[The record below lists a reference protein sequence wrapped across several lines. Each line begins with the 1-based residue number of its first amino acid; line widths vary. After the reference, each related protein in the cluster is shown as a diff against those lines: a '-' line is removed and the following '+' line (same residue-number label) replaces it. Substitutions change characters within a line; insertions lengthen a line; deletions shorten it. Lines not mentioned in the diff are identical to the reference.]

1 MQINEKFK
9 DIDHVRILAKE
20 AAQNNKEDQRI
31 YPATYRGMEIFLYN
45 SATFKKRG
53 IELVP
58 YTPVIEGGDVLQ
70 DNGDEQPEPVTK
82 AKKKTIK
89 AETPQSE

>member
-9 DIDHVRILAKE
+9 NIDHVRILAKE

-31 YPATYRGMEIFLYN
+31 YTATYRGMEIYLYN
-45 SATFKKRG
+45 SAKVKKRG

-58 YTPVIEGGDVLQ
+58 YTPIIECGDVLH
-70 DNGDEQPEPVTK
+70 DNGDEQPEFAPK
-82 AKKKTIK
+82 AKKKAVK
-89 AETPQSE
+89 AETPQPE